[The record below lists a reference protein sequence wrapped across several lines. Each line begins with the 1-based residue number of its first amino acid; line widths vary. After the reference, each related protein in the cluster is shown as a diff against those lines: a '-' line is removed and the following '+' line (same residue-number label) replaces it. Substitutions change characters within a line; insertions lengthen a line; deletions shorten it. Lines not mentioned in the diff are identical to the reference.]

1 MLQAPSTLRIGS
13 KRVQYIKR
21 NVYEYIFNF
30 VAIILKILL
39 PTKLHFFHILKHCHH
54 TYVSKE
60 VGSLYFIEEKLTQAE
75 QQHMSLLIW
84 GLHFATFF

>member
-1 MLQAPSTLRIGS
+1 MYMNTFLT
-13 KRVQYIKR
+13 
-21 NVYEYIFNF
+21 F
-30 VAIILKILL
+30 VAIILKLLL
-39 PTKLHFFHILKHCHH
+39 PTKLHFFHILKHYHH

>member
-1 MLQAPSTLRIGS
+1 M
-13 KRVQYIKR
+13 
-21 NVYEYIFNF
+21 
-30 VAIILKILL
+30 ILKHLIH
-39 PTKLHFFHILKHCHH
+39 TKLHFFHILKHCHH

-84 GLHFATFF
+84 GLHFATFFWRLRHNFVFCVYVQMLLAQPLGLKLEDW